1 MALSMFGEFYHNV
14 DAKGR
19 LSVPAKFRDRL
30 GSTVVV
36 ATGPDNCLRIYS
48 VEDWDKFMEGLN
60 EQVDTSSADG
70 RNLFR
75 FFAANASTCDL
86 DSQGRVII
94 SPKLRGY
101 AGITKEVVVIGS
113 GDKAEVWDKKRYE
126 ATFASVTE
134 NDEAINDLIAQY
146 GLQI

>member
-36 ATGPDNCLRIYS
+36 AAGPDNCLRIYS

-94 SPKLRGY
+94 SPKLRDY

-113 GDKAEVWDKKRYE
+113 GD
-126 ATFASVTE
+126 
-134 NDEAINDLIAQY
+134 
-146 GLQI
+146 